1 MKAFETV
8 VEAHVEFDRWLQE
21 DALPLWWKVGAD
33 REVGGFHELIGQDGA
48 ALARPRRAR
57 VQARQIFVYAAAGR
71 IGWNGPWRQAV
82 RHGLDFFL
90 ARYRRPDGLFRT
102 LVGADGEP
110 ADETTTI
117 YDQAFALFA
126 LAAAARVV
134 PEHEKLFAI
143 AGEVLAV
150 MNATRRGPYA
160 GFVEAGADPYQCD
173 PHMHLFEASMAL
185 EAVGAGDVWALQA
198 DEIAELALARLI
210 DRQGGFVREIYAS
223 DWTPA
228 PGAAGQE
235 VEPGHQFE
243 WAWLLERWGVARE
256 RADARAA
263 ARRLYE
269 VGAQHGVDA
278 TRHVAVDALLD
289 DFTTAD
295 ATTRLWPQTERLR
308 AALLLAS
315 SAEGEARERYVA
327 NALDAAQGF
336 APYLQT
342 PVAGLW
348 RDKLRADGEFVD
360 EPAPAS
366 YFYHIMGALLELR
379 AQAPTLA

>member
-1 MKAFETV
+1 M
-8 VEAHVEFDRWLQE
+8 
-21 DALPLWWKVGAD
+21 
-33 REVGGFHELIGQDGA
+33 
-48 ALARPRRAR
+48 
-57 VQARQIFVYAAAGR
+57 
-71 IGWNGPWRQAV
+71 
-82 RHGLDFFL
+82 
-90 ARYRRPDGLFRT
+90 
-102 LVGADGEP
+102 
-110 ADETTTI
+110 
-117 YDQAFALFA
+117 
-126 LAAAARVV
+126 
-134 PEHEKLFAI
+134 
-143 AGEVLAV
+143 
-150 MNATRRGPYA
+150 
-160 GFVEAGADPYQCD
+160 
-173 PHMHLFEASMAL
+173 
-185 EAVGAGDVWALQA
+185 
-198 DEIAELALARLI
+198 
-210 DRQGGFVREIYAS
+210 REIYAS

-289 DFTTAD
+289 DYTTAD
-295 ATTRLWPQTERLR
+295 ATARLWPQTERLR

-348 RDKLRADGEFVD
+348 RDKLRSDGEFVD

-366 YFYHIMGALLELR
+366 SFYHIMGALLELR